1 MFQRNILLPSSSSGS
16 KNKPSKKQARK
27 QVAATYFHTG
37 FLLGLFF
44 DPEDEGDMF
53 L

>member
-1 MFQRNILLPSSSSGS
+1 MKEEL
-16 KNKPSKKQARK
+16 
-27 QVAATYFHTG
+27 ATSFHTG

-44 DPEDEGDMF
+44 NTEDEGDMF